1 MKEHLFDKRVV
12 QRALQEGLV
21 DEEVYQR
28 MLDALPDVS
37 HKLQAAGASDESRET
52 HSLRDSAS
60 VTDYSGD
67 DDDDDLDDEDDV
79 DDEED
84 DEADDDSDD
93 PAHAAPATPAAEPAY
108 ADVSEDSAEAEED
121 EEEDGEE
128 RAQDPGAFSSEL

>member
-60 VTDYSGD
+60 VTDYSG